1 MVLIPFITRTLR
13 PVAIRGVGC
22 VVWCGSC
29 QDTGR
34 SDDAD
39 ALSFL
44 WRLACRELFG
54 RWSLGLDYL
63 FFQVHFINLISNNDE
78 LQRQRRE
85 GNRWQ
90 S

>member
-34 SDDAD
+34 SSRTD
-39 ALSFL
+39 ALSFCT
-44 WRLACRELFG
+44 A
-54 RWSLGLDYL
+54 GLVGV
-63 FFQVHFINLISNNDE
+63 FE
-78 LQRQRRE
+78 ER
-85 GNRWQ
+85 
-90 S
+90 

>member
-39 ALSFL
+39 ALSL
-44 WRLACRELFG
+44 CSGMLAVN
-54 RWSLGLDYL
+54 SL
-63 FFQVHFINLISNNDE
+63 
-78 LQRQRRE
+78 E
-85 GNRWQ
+85 GSHWVWTTHDIAENIV
-90 S
+90 